1 MHAFSMTPASM
12 INEAAYDYE
21 TMELDY
27 LYDGF
32 ANYSIY

>member
-1 MHAFSMTPASM
+1 MHAFSMTPAAM
-12 INEAAYDYE
+12 TNQPAYDYE

-32 ANYSIY
+32 TN